1 MNPRSLLHVLSVLLL
16 LPYLVLAILS
26 VLLGQLIA
34 SGGLWAMLDALL
46 TQFIWI
52 VPWGLLGFVVG
63 VLVLIGLGFGARTL
77 WFAALA
83 TGLLATASLLVLLLF
98 PGRSVDGD
106 DLLLL
111 LPCVAALGLGFWIC
125 LAERGL
131 TPGGTATVQ
140 SAPP

>member
-1 MNPRSLLHVLSVLLL
+1 MNPRPLLHVLSVLLL
-16 LPYLVLAILS
+16 LPYLVLAIVF

-34 SGGLWAMLDALL
+34 SGGLLAMLGALL
-46 TQFIWI
+46 DQFIWI

-63 VLVLIGLGFGARTL
+63 VLVLMGLGFGARTL

-83 TGLLATASLLVLLLF
+83 TGLLATASLLVLLLW
-98 PGRSVDGD
+98 PGNAVDGD
-106 DLLLL
+106 TLLFL
-111 LPCVAALGLGFWIC
+111 LPCVVALGLGFWIC

-131 TPGGTATVQ
+131 TAGSAPTVQ